1 LNSLRDI
8 VDDWLK
14 SSGPAKPEAAAFPD
28 NPFWDFSLTVY
39 AREGVAEACLALQ
52 DRHGLDVN
60 LVLFCLWAGT
70 GGQRLAAAD
79 LDGLAAA
86 VDDWQRQVVRPLRA
100 LRGRLKSQDAVER
113 ALSEPLR
120 QEIKRQE
127 LQAERI
133 EQLLLFRALPGAVTV
148 EGGSSALAA
157 DNLAA
162 YLALRAV
169 APDAADRRALG
180 RLLAGA
186 IAGPLPAEG
195 DAPDAD

>member
-1 LNSLRDI
+1 MNSLRDI

-14 SSGPAKPEAAAFPD
+14 SSGPAKPDAAAFPD

-39 AREGVAEACLALQ
+39 ARSGVAEACLALQ

-60 LVLFCLWAGT
+60 LLLFCLWAGT
-70 GGQRLAAAD
+70 GGRRLAAAD

-100 LRGRLKSQDAVER
+100 LRVRLKSQDAVER

-127 LQAERI
+127 LLAERI
-133 EQLLLFRALPGAVTV
+133 EQLLLFRALPGAATV

-157 DNLAA
+157 DNLAV
-162 YLALRAV
+162 YLAQRAV

-186 IAGPLPAEG
+186 FAGPRPAEG